1 MMNEAGVDCW
11 LRIHANYSPNPNNHG
26 MFILVPPKGGLDTD
40 DPFVVERSA
49 LLAETLLQ
57 STLETTGA
65 ESNRLL
71 EQRGDQTG
79 FSWSKVPVCNIE
91 MGYMSN
97 EEEDRLLVTEAYQQK
112 IVDGLTEGFIRYF
125 TD

>member
-1 MMNEAGVDCW
+1 
-11 LRIHANYSPNPNNHG
+11 
-26 MFILVPPKGGLDTD
+26 
-40 DPFVVERSA
+40 
-49 LLAETLLQ
+49 
-57 STLETTGA
+57 
-65 ESNRLL
+65 
-71 EQRGDQTG
+71 
-79 FSWSKVPVCNIE
+79 VPVCNIE